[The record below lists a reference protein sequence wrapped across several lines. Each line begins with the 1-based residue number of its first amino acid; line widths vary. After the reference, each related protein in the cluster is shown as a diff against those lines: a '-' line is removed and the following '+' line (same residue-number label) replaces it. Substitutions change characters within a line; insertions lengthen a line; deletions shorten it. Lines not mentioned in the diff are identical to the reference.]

1 MERYRI
7 YRWIGRLSGFLGLV
21 FFVSFF
27 VGRALDIIKSSNS
40 NFDLLFL
47 LTLFSFA
54 LVANIIGWFIE
65 IIGGG
70 LLLLCGMVLGFAVAF
85 SDVLNTLTFT
95 LSLSLPFLIPGV
107 FFILSWRSKFKLK
120 ENTINKDY

>member
-7 YRWIGRLSGFLGLV
+7 YRWAGRLSGFLGLV

-27 VGRALDIIKSSNS
+27 IGRTLDVIKTSNS
-40 NFDLLFL
+40 NYDLLFL

-54 LVANIIGWFIE
+54 LVANIIGWFVE
-65 IIGGG
+65 IVGGT
-70 LLLLCGMVLGFAVAF
+70 LLLLCGIALGITVAF

-95 LSLSLPFLIPGV
+95 FALSMPFLLPGT
-107 FFILSWRSKFKLK
+107 FLILSWNSKYKLTK
-120 ENTINKDY
+120 RMNNDR